1 MAKRT
6 DILEYAILGMLTDS
20 PLHGYELRKRLTAVL
35 GPMRP
40 LSYGSLYPALHRMS
54 DRGWLTEVEVTPAT
68 QSSAPPLAARRARVL
83 YALSAEGQQAFARW
97 VNEAG
102 PESWEDEGFAAH
114 LAFFSHTEARARL
127 RILEGRRSRL
137 EERLAH
143 VRESMTKSAERV
155 DAYTLQLQQHG
166 LDGVER
172 EVRWLNE
179 LIVQEHNNS
188 NVAATTN
195 TK

>member
-1 MAKRT
+1 M
-6 DILEYAILGMLTDS
+6 AILGMLKDS
-20 PLHGYELRKRLTAVL
+20 PLHGYELRKRLAEVL

-54 DRGWLTEVEVTPAT
+54 ARGWLTEVELTPAT
-68 QSSAPPLAARRARVL
+68 ETSAPPLSGRRARVL
-83 YALSAEGQQAFARW
+83 YALTADGKQAFANW

-102 PESWEDEGFAAH
+102 PEAWDDEGFAAH
-114 LAFFSHTEARARL
+114 LAFFSHTESRTRL

-137 EERLAH
+137 EERMAH
-143 VRESMTKSAERV
+143 LRDSMTKSASRV

-179 LIVQEHNNS
+179 LIMQEHNNS
-188 NVAATTN
+188 VTTTTN
-195 TK
+195 SK